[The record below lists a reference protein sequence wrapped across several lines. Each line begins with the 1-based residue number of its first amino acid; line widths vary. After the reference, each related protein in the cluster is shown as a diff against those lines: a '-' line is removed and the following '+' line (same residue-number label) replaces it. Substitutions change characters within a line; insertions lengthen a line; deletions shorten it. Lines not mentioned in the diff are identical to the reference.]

1 MTTTMLDL
9 PAPLADVVSR
19 RPASP
24 IVAEQQWRRVST
36 LASELPQHRDSVVV
50 ARWTHTGDAPLEV
63 SNEGSVADHCIG
75 LNLKCAAMTFDHAG
89 RRFVHGRLTAGAV
102 QVTAPGVPT
111 RATFASSADVLHLFV
126 SQQVL
131 GECYEDLFQ
140 HTRDGDI
147 VLDDPELIRDPVLE
161 RLGQALAVSQSN
173 DAALGKMFTD
183 SVSLAIVSRIVARHF
198 ASATRRTRE
207 AAPLPQWRMNRVIEF
222 VDAHLA
228 EPIGLADIA
237 ASAGLTRMHFAAQF
251 RRATGLRPH
260 EYLLRRRV
268 EHAQQLL
275 VTSRHNV
282 MDVAL
287 SCGFRSQAHFTTVFK
302 KFVGETPH
310 RWKEKTSDAR

>member
-1 MTTTMLDL
+1 MTTTMPDL

-24 IVAEQQWRRVST
+24 IVAEQQWRRMNGP
-36 LASELPQHRDSVVV
+36 AFDMAARRDNVVV
-50 ARWTHTGDAPLEV
+50 ARWTHAGNAPLAVE
-63 SNEGSVADHCIG
+63 NEGSVADHCIG
-75 LNLKCAAMTFDHAG
+75 LNLKCAALTFDHAG
-89 RRFVHGRLTAGAV
+89 RRLVHGRLTAGAA

-111 RATFASSADVLHLFV
+111 KAVFASSADVLHLFV

-140 HTRDGDI
+140 HSRDGDI

-173 DAALGKMFTD
+173 DASLGKIFTD
-183 SVSLAIVSRIVARHF
+183 SVSLAIVSRVVARHF
-198 ASATRRTRE
+198 AGATRRTRE

-228 EPIGLADIA
+228 EPIGLAEIA
-237 ASAGLTRMHFAAQF
+237 SSAGLTRMHFAAQF

-268 EHAQQLL
+268 EHAQHLL
-275 VTSRHNV
+275 VTSKHNV

-310 RWKEKTSDAR
+310 RWKEMTNGAR